1 MAELLP
7 KRVLLISG
15 FRIFPGSTGG
25 HIHTGGIA
33 RSLARMGY
41 RVLIYSLAG
50 RKQDYGLN
58 ALWAPS
64 YRLDQIEPNL
74 VEETNLGLFIG
85 LIQAVGRRL
94 DVPRVWQY
102 ALLKLGLVPKRLK
115 LALRDADIILS
126 DLPWCPPVRGPWR
139 SKPWFLVS
147 HNLEYSLLAQENAL
161 HRRFSGWMLGV
172 ESAAPQ
178 TYNDIFSCAEE
189 DRDFFRLH
197 GRGSQLAL
205 PIIRCGVDPGGY
217 SVPAGTREEV
227 RASLGLGDSDTLLVF
242 SGSRFG
248 PNLDAL
254 AWLREFCLTE
264 AEFLARHRI
273 FVLVLGSM
281 VAKPE
286 RNAALIATGRV
297 PATEPYFAAGDAG
310 LNPITRGSGSNVK
323 LFEYLAARL
332 PVISTEFGVRGTE
345 LRPEVDYLGYEQ
357 AGLRATL
364 EQFVTIRSREQWRE
378 FAEAVW
384 TRHRKGCDI
393 GELVRD
399 AIAKVPG
406 FPAP

>member
-1 MAELLP
+1 MTEVLP
-7 KRVLLISG
+7 KQVLLISG

-41 RVLIYSLAG
+41 RVRIYSLAG
-50 RKQDYGLN
+50 RRQDYSLSS
-58 ALWAPS
+58 LWARS
-64 YRLDQIEPNL
+64 YRLDEIEPNL
-74 VEETNLGLFIG
+74 VEETHLGFFIG
-85 LIQAVGRRL
+85 LIQTIGRRL

-102 ALLKLGLVPKRLK
+102 ALLKFGLVPRRLK
-115 LALRDADIILS
+115 KALREADIILS

-147 HNLEYSLLAQENAL
+147 HNLEYSLLAQEGFL
-161 HRRFSGWMLGV
+161 HRRFSRWMFGV
-172 ESAAPQ
+172 ERDAPRI
-178 TYNDIFSCAEE
+178 YSDIFSCAEE
-189 DRDFFRLH
+189 DRDFFRSH
-197 GRGSQLAL
+197 SGGSQLAL
-205 PIIRCGVDPGGY
+205 PIIRCGVDPKGY
-217 SVPAGTREEV
+217 SVPAGTREAV
-227 RASLGLGDSDTLLVF
+227 RETLRLEDADTLLVF

-254 AWLREFCLTE
+254 AWLREFCLKE
-264 AEFLARHRI
+264 AEFLASRRI
-273 FVLVLGSM
+273 YVLVLGSM
-281 VAKPE
+281 VASPE
-286 RNAALIATGRV
+286 RSGALIATGRV
-297 PATEPYFAAGDAG
+297 PATEPYFSASDAG
-310 LNPITRGSGSNVK
+310 LNPVTRGSGSNVK

-345 LRPEVDYLGYEQ
+345 LQPEVDYLAYEQ
-357 AGLRATL
+357 AGLQATL
-364 EQFVTIRSREQWRE
+364 ERFVTMRSRVQWRE

-384 TRHRKGCDI
+384 NRRRQGCDI